1 MWTSL
6 KFLVYINFW
15 SLFLLIKP
23 ILIKMPWA
31 WRCFKVY
38 SNGLLFQ
45 KMCYFTKANEPVKD
59 ISGDTEKVAICWF
72 VFFATQDLRGLKP
85 HYN

>member
-1 MWTSL
+1 
-6 KFLVYINFW
+6 
-15 SLFLLIKP
+15 
-23 ILIKMPWA
+23 MPWA

-59 ISGDTEKVAICWF
+59 ISGDTEKVAIC
-72 VFFATQDLRGLKP
+72 
-85 HYN
+85 